1 MLHAITSPISVNAS
15 TLSLRLGKILQ
26 KKMMLRI
33 TADLGPK
40 SLVVLLS
47 NNTEIYWQTFTITL

>member
-1 MLHAITSPISVNAS
+1 MSPISVNAS

-26 KKMMLRI
+26 KKMMLGI